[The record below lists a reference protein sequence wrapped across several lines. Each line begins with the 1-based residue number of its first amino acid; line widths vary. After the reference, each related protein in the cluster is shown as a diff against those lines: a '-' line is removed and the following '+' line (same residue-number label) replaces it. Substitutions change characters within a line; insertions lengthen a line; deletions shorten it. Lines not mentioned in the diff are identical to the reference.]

1 MRRRRYKRYYFPR
14 KKYYKRNTDNKDSYL
29 IMILACLLV
38 LNLGALVIRY
48 ASNHPFVK
56 SVFGVEGE
64 VDIVTNEPTIEDEN
78 EMESESKEDYIIHRL
93 DEYESLIIIKEN
105 TGISSIE
112 NIPKPLNI
120 NKLSVNKNENYILM
134 YHTHGTES
142 FLVEDP
148 WLYNNQDTSKNIIS
162 IGDVMAK
169 VLEANGH
176 NVDHVQT
183 LHDLPSY
190 NQSYTRSS
198 NTVKSRME
206 TNPNLKIL
214 LDLHRDGV
222 AYDAKYKERFLKKA
236 RIDINGVSTGTFSLV
251 IGPDTPNYDEVLS
264 FAKYIKA
271 VSDTLYPNL
280 CTGIIVKPV
289 GKYNLYF
296 SDYSALLEIGSNL
309 VTREEANETAK
320 LVGEILSLVLD
331 SLIE

>member
-14 KKYYKRNTDNKDSYL
+14 KKYYKKDIHKKDSYL

-56 SVFGVEGE
+56 NVFGAEQE
-64 VDIVTNEPTIEDEN
+64 IALMDNEPTIDDEDE
-78 EMESESKEDYIIHRL
+78 MRSDEDYIIHRL
-93 DEYESLIIIKEN
+93 DEYENLIIIKES

-112 NIPKPLNI
+112 NIPKPINI
-120 NKLSVNKNENYILM
+120 KNLKVNKDENYILM

-142 FLVEDP
+142 FLVDDP
-148 WLYNNQDTSKNIIS
+148 WLYRNQDISKNVV
-162 IGDVMAK
+162 GVGEVMTK

-176 NVDHVQT
+176 KVDHVQT

-198 NTVKSRME
+198 NTVKGKIENNS
-206 TNPNLKIL
+206 NLKVL
-214 LDLHRDGV
+214 LDVHRDGV
-222 AYDAKYKERFLKKA
+222 AQDAKYKERFLKTA
-236 RIDINGVSTGTFSLV
+236 RKEINGVSTATFSLV
-251 IGPDTPNYDEVLS
+251 VGPDTPNYDEILS

-296 SDYSALLEIGSNL
+296 SDYAALLEIGSNL
-309 VTREEANETAK
+309 VTQEEANETAK

>member
-64 VDIVTNEPTIEDEN
+64 VDIVANEPTIEDEN

-222 AYDAKYKERFLKKA
+222 AYDAKYKERFLKK
-236 RIDINGVSTGTFSLV
+236 
-251 IGPDTPNYDEVLS
+251 
-264 FAKYIKA
+264 
-271 VSDTLYPNL
+271 
-280 CTGIIVKPV
+280 
-289 GKYNLYF
+289 
-296 SDYSALLEIGSNL
+296 LE
-309 VTREEANETAK
+309 
-320 LVGEILSLVLD
+320 
-331 SLIE
+331 

>member
-14 KKYYKRNTDNKDSYL
+14 KKYYKKDIHKKDSYL

-56 SVFGVEGE
+56 NVFGAEQE
-64 VDIVTNEPTIEDEN
+64 IALMDNEPTIDDEDE
-78 EMESESKEDYIIHRL
+78 MRSDEDYIIHRL
-93 DEYESLIIIKEN
+93 DEYENLIIIKES

-112 NIPKPLNI
+112 NIPKPINI
-120 NKLSVNKNENYILM
+120 KNLKVNKDENYILM

-142 FLVEDP
+142 FLVDDP
-148 WLYNNQDTSKNIIS
+148 WLYRNQDISKNVV
-162 IGDVMAK
+162 GVGEVMTK

-176 NVDHVQT
+176 KVDHVQT

-198 NTVKSRME
+198 NTVKGKIENNS
-206 TNPNLKIL
+206 NLKVL
-214 LDLHRDGV
+214 LDVHRDGV
-222 AYDAKYKERFLKKA
+222 AQDAKYKERFLKTA
-236 RIDINGVSTGTFSLV
+236 RKEINGVSTATFSLV
-251 IGPDTPNYDEVLS
+251 VGPDTPNYDEVLS

-296 SDYSALLEIGSNL
+296 SDYAALLEIGSNL
-309 VTREEANETAK
+309 VTQEEANETAK